1 MTAFSLLLALFLLL
15 EGPTPLDAQSAEGT
29 ESEINWMDF
38 EDAVDRV
45 QADHEAGRTPRMLFI
60 EIYADWCPYCKR
72 LDTTTMT
79 DPAIIELLNT
89 HFYPVRL
96 DGEHPEDI
104 TFNEHTFKFIPDGE
118 RGYHELA
125 VGLSGGQLSYPT
137 LVFMNENLQV
147 VQPLPGYRPPDEL
160 LPILSFFGEG
170 HYTTTPWESF
180 FEEYSARTDG
190 TDATR

>member
-1 MTAFSLLLALFLLL
+1 MTAISLLFSLFLLVQ
-15 EGPTPLDAQSAEGT
+15 GPSPSGVPAPSEASDAIQ
-29 ESEINWMDF
+29 WMRF
-38 EDAVDRV
+38 EDAVARV

-79 DPAIIELLNT
+79 DPGIIDLLNE

-104 TFNEHTFKFIPDGE
+104 TFNEHTFKFIPEGD

-147 VQPLPGYRPPDEL
+147 VQPLPGYRPPEEL

-170 HYTTTPWESF
+170 HYTTTPWETF
-180 FEEYSARTDG
+180 YEQYGARTE
-190 TDATR
+190 